1 MNTYTI
7 ASSPPRRKSVTQRR
21 SRWAEMFNEARAH
34 PGEWRRLVEP
44 MKRTT
49 AAQVASDI
57 RNAHTRDLSKARL
70 RGLHPDDRWEA
81 AWGQDEKDPEREHF
95 YVWLRYLGPHF

>member
-1 MNTYTI
+1 MASYTI
-7 ASSPPRRKSVTQRR
+7 PSTPPTRKAITQRR
-21 SRWAEMFNEARAH
+21 SRWAEMFSEAREH

-70 RGLHPDDRWEA
+70 RGLHDTDLWEA
-81 AWGQDEKDPEREHF
+81 AWGQDDADSDSEHY
-95 YVWLRYLGPHF
+95 YVWLRYIGPHF